1 MQKLSYDWRVLTRI
15 QIPYQASLLG
25 SSALHSLLSKILRFC
40 DPAILRFC
48 DSAILR
54 FCDSAIKQFVKA
66 ELGNNIAVYDYWL
79 FHCLK
84 TDFLNLLPNKC
95 LAIIIFQVFFYICK
109 FRNPNTKKH
118 VKKMSS
124 TNKLLLSSLWELF
137 VHAVLPVWIVCFSDL
152 LFLIFSWFQR

>member
-1 MQKLSYDWRVLTRI
+1 MQKLGYDWWVLTRI

-25 SSALHSLLSKILRFC
+25 SSALHSLLSK
-40 DPAILRFC
+40 
-48 DSAILR
+48 ILR

-124 TNKLLLSSLWELF
+124 TDKLLLSSLWELF